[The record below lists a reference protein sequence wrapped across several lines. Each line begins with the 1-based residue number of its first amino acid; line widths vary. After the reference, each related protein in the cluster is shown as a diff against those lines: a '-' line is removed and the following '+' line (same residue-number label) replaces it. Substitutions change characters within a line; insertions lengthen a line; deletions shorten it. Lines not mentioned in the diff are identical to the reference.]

1 MAKYNIET
9 KIEAIKLYNIGL
21 GTTTIARKLG
31 ISKEGTIKN
40 WARSWNKN
48 GLAGITRKN
57 KLPNYSPSFKMKVI
71 TWLVEHCASYPET
84 ADHFEIPNMG
94 TIWQWKHQY
103 DLHGYE
109 GLSDHRKRV
118 PIMNDKK
125 KLTPSEE
132 NKNLKKRLEYLEA
145 ENAYLK
151 KLKAVM
157 DQTKKKPKQ

>member
-1 MAKYNIET
+1 
-9 KIEAIKLYNIGL
+9 
-21 GTTTIARKLG
+21 
-31 ISKEGTIKN
+31 
-40 WARSWNKN
+40 
-48 GLAGITRKN
+48 
-57 KLPNYSPSFKMKVI
+57 
-71 TWLVEHCASYPET
+71 
-84 ADHFEIPNMG
+84 MG